1 MGHKVLL
8 ADDSITVQ
16 KIVKLSLTEE
26 GIEVI
31 AVSNGEQ
38 AVQQL
43 ETLQPDLVMADVFM
57 PGKDG
62 YEVCEFVKSHP
73 RLQQTPVIL
82 LVHAFEPFDPDRAKK
97 VGADHQLTKPFQSIR
112 TLVTT
117 VREMLDSSFESPST
131 ISIPDQVKAVSA
143 PIALNTS
150 PTAQSANNQVRQ
162 ESVALS
168 SSTSSL
174 STPIEEAPPD
184 TSATLA
190 PTVQF
195 APAPLTPSD
204 PFSMPEASLPVPLT
218 ESNGL
223 PKSDLLPPS
232 ELAVLSTTE
241 WLPVMSTQGEWQS
254 ATTFADSSKPEPL
267 GTSFQPLSFATNSIQ
282 MEESADDVLELSDVL
297 SDSMPLPMTSA
308 TSITNQF
315 SSDVPLLAVL
325 GNAPLTVE
333 EPQALISLEESGGHP
348 TVASSFDVAAGH
360 ISLPTEPPLS
370 DNTSQTQDINQGTI
384 FTPTPSGTMQ
394 LPEAVIEEIVN
405 RVIQRLSTNAIQEIA
420 WEVVPEMAEL
430 LIRKQL
436 SQQKSL
442 AH

>member
-73 RLQQTPVIL
+73 QLQQIPVIL

-117 VREMLDSSFESPST
+117 VREMLDSPFESPST
-131 ISIPDQVKAVSA
+131 ASIPDQVKAVSA
-143 PIALNTS
+143 PTASVTP
-150 PTAQSANNQVRQ
+150 PTAQSVDNQLGQ
-162 ESVALS
+162 ESVAVP
-168 SSTSSL
+168 SSTSSWG
-174 STPIEEAPPD
+174 TPIEEAPPD

-195 APAPLTPSD
+195 APALLTPSD

-232 ELAVLSTTE
+232 ELHVLSTTE
-241 WLPVMSTQGEWQS
+241 WLPAMSTQGEWQS
-254 ATTFADSSKPEPL
+254 ATTFADSSKPELL
-267 GTSFQPLSFATNSIQ
+267 GTSFQPLSFATNQ

-308 TSITNQF
+308 TSLTNQF

-325 GNAPLTVE
+325 GNAPLAVE
-333 EPQALISLEESGGHP
+333 EPQALISLEESGHP

-370 DNTSQTQDINQGTI
+370 DNASQTQDVNQGTI
-384 FTPTPSGTMQ
+384 FTPNPAGTMQ